1 MKYRIYIGV
10 SILVFLFIGLFA
22 FLLTRPTET
31 EPKKVYKPPTS
42 SEQAEVDR
50 NIQKAIAKAKQKD
63 PPIAEDDHDHPHPH
77 VHEPMKR
84 KPGGDP
90 NVVKDQTYDYGKSH
104 YDKPLVHDAELFEKN
119 PALAF
124 KRELEARGHWAAE
137 HIPPF
142 PPDDLE
148 AQAVARSAYMVHF
161 MGGLVTGEEMWDAVL
176 KDSEI
181 MTRIRQEYG
190 IASARGCDL
199 LRFGWFH
206 FSSPYAMAPDFD
218 TLIRR
223 YNEAS
228 EYFNN
233 D

>member
-1 MKYRIYIGV
+1 MRTKVYWGLGV
-10 SILVFLFIGLFA
+10 LIVLFIGA
-22 FLLTRPTET
+22 FVLLLTRPPET
-31 EPKKVYKPPTS
+31 EPEEVYKPLTP
-42 SEQAEVDR
+42 SEKAEVDR
-50 NIQKAIAKAKQKD
+50 NIQDTIDEAKQNE
-63 PPIAEDDHDHPHPH
+63 PPIAEDDH
-77 VHEPMKR
+77 VHQPMKR
-84 KPGGDP
+84 TPGGDP

-161 MGGLVTGEEMWDAVL
+161 MGGMVTGEEMWDAVL
-176 KDSEI
+176 KKSEI

-199 LRFGWFH
+199 GRFAWVL
-206 FSSPYAMAPDFD
+206 FSSPYEMAADFD